1 MVAADPDRF
10 IKIAMGNTGL
20 PYNPDAP
27 QEVID
32 EVKEFRASNKKI
44 NFFQMFKEV
53 GKMDNTKHMA
63 TKFMYWQ
70 KFTWDSKNLPI
81 GFN

>member
-10 IKIAMGNTGL
+10 LKIAMGNTGL
-20 PYNPDAP
+20 PYNPNAP

-32 EVKEFRASNKKI
+32 EVKDFRASNKKI
-44 NFFQMFKEV
+44 TFFQMSKEIR
-53 GKMDNTKHMA
+53 KMDNTKHMA

-70 KFTWDSKNLPI
+70 KFHL
-81 GFN
+81 GFKKSSNWI